1 MGKHMLYTVE
11 YLLTL
16 ELDKSIFRYRVLLL
30 LYVGFWVKSLI
41 LTETGM
47 WKVISFLLLK
57 SNQIKSK

>member
-1 MGKHMLYTVE
+1 MLYIVE
-11 YLLTL
+11 YLLAL
-16 ELDKSIFRYRVLLL
+16 ELDKSILRYRFLLL

-41 LTETGM
+41 LTEPGM